1 MRRLT
6 PRPRPR
12 EGRHNG
18 NHDGERGAVS
28 ILVAILL
35 VVLLGFGAIAVDVS
49 MLYAERTQL
58 RNGADAA
65 ALAIAQKCAKNAADP
80 DCSTSSALARRF
92 ANGNANDGLSNIKST
107 VLDKAARTVTV
118 TAGAQEK
125 GRTPNEV
132 SLFFARVI
140 GMNSTEVNAPS
151 TVVWGSPE
159 KGTTPFPITVSVCQV
174 RNSTNIMQLL
184 QLHGKNANV
193 DCNYGPSGAFVE
205 GGFGGLKQDTGQCG
219 AFIDIAKSTAG
230 GDTGNNGPPNCEA
243 TLNGWAADMTAN
255 KDVFVLLPI
264 FNSVTGTGTNA
275 IYGLTTFAA
284 FKVAG
289 WKVGSSGL
297 PYTFRN
303 RTPDVPA
310 ALECK
315 EPCRGIIGTFVK
327 YVSLANGYT
336 LGPVNP
342 DGATVVA
349 LSK

>member
-1 MRRLT
+1 VRRLT
-6 PRPRPR
+6 YRA
-12 EGRHNG
+12 RHHHCK
-18 NHDGERGAVS
+18 HDDERGAVS
-28 ILVAILL
+28 VLVAMLL
-35 VVLLGFGAIAVDVS
+35 VVLLGFGAIAVDVG

-65 ALAIAQKCAKNAADP
+65 ALAIAQKCAKNVADP
-80 DCSTSSALARRF
+80 DCSATSALA
-92 ANGNANDGLSNIKST
+92 AALTNGNANDGLSNIKST

-132 SLFFARVI
+132 SLFFARVL
-140 GMNSTEVNAPS
+140 GMDSAEVNAPAS
-151 TVVWGSPE
+151 VRWGSPE

-230 GDTGNNGPPNCEA
+230 GDTGNNAPPNCEA

-275 IYGLTTFAA
+275 VYGLTTFAA

-310 ALECK
+310 NLECK

-349 LSK
+349 FSK

>member
-6 PRPRPR
+6 HLWDRRY
-12 EGRHNG
+12 GK
-18 NHDGERGAVS
+18 HDGERGAASV
-28 ILVAILL
+28 LVAILL
-35 VVLLGFGAIAVDVS
+35 VVLLGFGAIAVDVG

-65 ALAIAQKCAKNAADP
+65 ALAIAQKCAKSATDP
-80 DCSTSSALARRF
+80 DCSATSTLAAALT
-92 ANGNANDGLSNIKST
+92 NGNANDGLSNIKSAA
-107 VLDKAARTVTV
+107 LDKAARTVTV
-118 TAGAQEK
+118 TAASQEAGK
-125 GRTPNEV
+125 SPNEV
-132 SLFFARVI
+132 SLFFARVL
-140 GMNSTEVNAPS
+140 GMDSAEVNAPS

-174 RNSTNIMQLL
+174 RDSTNIKQLL

-193 DCNYGPSGAFVE
+193 DCNYGPSGAFVQ
-205 GGFGGLKQDTGQCG
+205 GGFGGLKQDANQCG
-219 AFIDIAKSTAG
+219 ALIDIAISTAG
-230 GDTGNNGPPNCEA
+230 GDTGNNAPPHCEA
-243 TLNGWAADMTAN
+243 TLNGWAADLTAG
-255 KDVFVLLPI
+255 KDVIVLLPI
-264 FNSVTGTGTNA
+264 FNSVVGTGTNA

-310 ALECK
+310 DLECR

-349 LSK
+349 LRN

>member
-1 MRRLT
+1 MRRLI
-6 PRPRPR
+6 PRLRPR
-12 EGRHNG
+12 EGRQDG
-18 NHDGERGAVS
+18 KHDGERGAVS
-28 ILVAILL
+28 VLVAILL
-35 VVLLGFGAIAVDVS
+35 VVLLGFGAIAVDVG

-65 ALAIAQKCAKNAADP
+65 ALAVAQKCAKNVADP
-80 DCSTSSALARRF
+80 DCSATSTLAAALT
-92 ANGNANDGLSNIKST
+92 NGNANDGLSNIKST
-107 VLDKAARTVTV
+107 VLDKAARSVTV

-125 GRTPNEV
+125 GGTPNEV
-132 SLFFARVI
+132 SLFFARVL

-184 QLHGKNANV
+184 QLHGKNANA

-219 AFIDIAKSTAG
+219 AFIDVAKSTAG
-230 GDTGNNGPPNCEA
+230 GDTGNNAPPNCEA

-275 IYGLTTFAA
+275 IYKLTTFAA

-303 RTPDVPA
+303 RAPDVPA
-310 ALECK
+310 ALECR

-342 DGATVVA
+342 DGATVVV